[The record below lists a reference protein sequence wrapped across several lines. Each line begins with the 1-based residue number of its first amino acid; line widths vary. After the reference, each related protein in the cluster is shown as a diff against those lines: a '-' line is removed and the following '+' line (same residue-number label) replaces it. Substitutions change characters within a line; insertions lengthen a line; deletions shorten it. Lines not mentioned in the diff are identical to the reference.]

1 MLRIALLLL
10 LLALLIGG
18 FGLAIEAVR
27 WMLIIAVVVLLASA
41 VAGWMGQRGNTK
53 DTSEGPGPPP

>member
-1 MLRIALLLL
+1 MLKIALLLL

-41 VAGWMGQRGNTK
+41 VAGYVGQRGNAK
-53 DTSEGPGPPP
+53 NTSDGPGPTP